1 MAPGDAR
8 RRRPLVNRV
17 DPRLAAYGVTAIL
30 AGILIALLVDQ
41 PALRF
46 VGSVT
51 AVAIGFSLIRQALR
65 IE

>member
-1 MAPGDAR
+1 
-8 RRRPLVNRV
+8 VNHV
-17 DPRLAAYGVTAIL
+17 DPRLAAYGATAIL

-41 PALRF
+41 PASRF

-51 AVAIGFSLIRQALR
+51 AVAIGFSLIRQAFR